1 MIPYTSIPKLCFA
14 CRAAIAK
21 QSTARCLIMRKQSSE
36 GRGVIVTYSSAGRE
50 VSESHERATR
60 TEIAKKLATLKDYDF
75 AGEYH
80 ASGQYPGPVYF
91 VPGDTLDTETATELG
106 IGSEEDLFGGVV
118 PYPFVATKSITHPLL
133 DQNCYA
139 PAGWSAAFAR
149 RVHDVVLLG
158 FTAFTRHDAR
168 RAGVRLLEHGS
179 LRIKLAWGI
188 GGLGQQIVSDAAELD
203 SALDAMD
210 AKELARY
217 GVTLEHNLRN
227 VSTYSVGQVRV
238 ANLLAT
244 YCGTQRL
251 TTDNNGTTVYG
262 GSDLLVV
269 RGGVDALLGLELAP
283 NARLAIAQARAYDA
297 AATEYFPGLFASRR
311 NYDVAQGLD
320 ADGRW
325 RSGVLEQ
332 SWRIGGASAAE
343 VAALEVFRA
352 DSARQ
357 AVRASSVEVYGAN
370 GAAPRDTLVYYR
382 GTDARV
388 GPLIKYTQVEPYG
401 NP

>member
-1 MIPYTSIPKLCFA
+1 
-14 CRAAIAK
+14 
-21 QSTARCLIMRKQSSE
+21 
-36 GRGVIVTYSSAGRE
+36 VTYSSAGGE
-50 VSESHERATR
+50 GSESHERATR
-60 TEIAKKLATLKDYDF
+60 TEIAKKLATLKGYDF
-75 AGEYH
+75 AGEYR
-80 ASGQYPGPVYF
+80 ASEQYPGPVYF
-91 VPGDTLDTETATELG
+91 VPGDTLDTETAAELG
-106 IGSEEDLFGGVV
+106 IRSEEDLFGGVV

-133 DQNCYA
+133 DRNCYA
-139 PAGWSAAFAR
+139 PPGWSAAFAR
-149 RVHDVVLLG
+149 RVHDAVLLG

-168 RAGVRLLEHGS
+168 RAGGRLLEHGS

-269 RGGVDALLGLELAP
+269 RGDVDALLGLELAP
-283 NARLAIAQARAYDA
+283 NARLAIAQARTYDA
-297 AATEYFPGLFASRR
+297 AATECFPGLFASRR

-320 ADGRW
+320 AYGRW

-352 DSARQ
+352 DSARR

-370 GAAPRDTLVYYR
+370 GAAPRNTFVYYR

-388 GPLIKYTQVEPYG
+388 GPLIKYTRVEPYG